1 MIKDDTNLLFQG
13 GIYNENGELNI
24 DNLNFLISINEYL
37 IIKVLKNEFDFKEI
51 LSTVPIE
58 DIYIMGKYALKKA
71 ILKFDKERD
80 TISGYYYD
88 QLTIYFSNK
97 LYPIEDF
104 NNNLNLDEEIKDLE
118 KFNLLKDKED
128 ITSDSNIK
136 EVLKIILNKEDYLF
150 IENLYNNKY
159 TSKQLKKI
167 MSVHDNKIDKILN
180 AIIDEIENDH
190 YENDK
195 I

>member
-13 GIYNENGELNI
+13 GLYNENGELNI

-37 IIKVLKNEFDFKEI
+37 IIKVLKNEFDFKEL

-104 NNNLNLDEEIKDLE
+104 NNKLNLDEEIKDLE

-128 ITSDSNIK
+128 IASDSNIK

>member
-13 GIYNENGELNI
+13 GLYNENGELNI

-71 ILKFDKERD
+71 ILEFDKERD
-80 TISGYYYD
+80 NINNYYYD

-118 KFNLLKDKED
+118 EFNLLKDKED

-180 AIIDEIENDH
+180 AIIDEIENDY

>member
-13 GIYNENGELNI
+13 GLYNENGELNI

-37 IIKVLKNEFDFKEI
+37 IIKVIKNEFDFKEI
-51 LSTVPIE
+51 LSTIPVE

-71 ILKFDKERD
+71 ILEFDKERD
-80 TISGYYYD
+80 SINNYYYD

-97 LYPIEDF
+97 LYPIEEF
-104 NNNLNLDEEIKDLE
+104 NNKLDLEEEIKDLE
-118 KFNLLKDKED
+118 KINFLKDKED
-128 ITSDSNIK
+128 IESDFNIK
-136 EVLKIILNKEDYLF
+136 EILKVILNKKDYLF

-159 TSKQLKKI
+159 SSKQLKKI
-167 MSVHDNKIDKILN
+167 MSIHDNRIDKILN
-180 AIIDEIENDH
+180 AIIDKIENNH
-190 YENDK
+190 HENNK